1 MSEDKPENDEY
12 ETTRFKYPRTR
23 PGRSLRARRSAYA
36 RAHAEW
42 QRSEQGRRHIQLT
55 QEKLLEEDRLKQLA
69 RELAKRNNLSEE
81 VESDVRTSLLKTA
94 EEARDIYSTILE
106 LQSSERV
113 GMRLVWATWGLAFF
127 TAALVAATIAL
138 IVVTAKV
145 H

>member
-1 MSEDKPENDEY
+1 MSDDLTESDEY
-12 ETTRFKYPRTR
+12 DVTRFRYPRTR
-23 PGRSLRARRSAYA
+23 PSQSLRARRSAYA

-42 QRSEQGRRHIQLT
+42 QRSEHGRRHIQLT
-55 QEKLLEEDRLKQLA
+55 QERLLEADRLKNLA

-94 EEARDIYSTILE
+94 EEARDIYSTVLE

-127 TAALVAATIAL
+127 TAALVAATIVL

>member
-1 MSEDKPENDEY
+1 M
-12 ETTRFKYPRTR
+12 
-23 PGRSLRARRSAYA
+23 
-36 RAHAEW
+36 
-42 QRSEQGRRHIQLT
+42 
-55 QEKLLEEDRLKQLA
+55 A

-94 EEARDIYSTILE
+94 EEARDIYSTVLE

-127 TAALVAATIAL
+127 TAALVAATIVL

>member
-1 MSEDKPENDEY
+1 MSDDQPEYDEY
-12 ETTRFKYPRTR
+12 EATRFRYPRTR
-23 PGRSLRARRSAYA
+23 PGQSLRGRRSADA

-55 QEKLLEEDRLKQLA
+55 QEMRLEEDRAKKLA

-81 VESDVRTSLLKTA
+81 VESDVRTSLLKAA

-106 LQSSERV
+106 LKSSERV
-113 GMRLVWATWGLAFF
+113 GMRLVWATWGLVFF
-127 TAALVAATIAL
+127 SAALVAVTIVL
-138 IVVTAKV
+138 IVVTAKA